1 MFFPDASEAFRD
13 VTAFPGQKQHV
24 PRGEESKRATII
36 NKLIAP
42 VPSAPV
48 VSC

>member
-1 MFFPDASEAFRD
+1 MSFLDPSKAFRD

-24 PRGEESKRATII
+24 PRGEESKIATII

-42 VPSAPV
+42 VPDAPV